1 MLQNTGTARNS
12 PPERGER
19 IRCPPSDS
27 GTISRCLLPLSLLP
41 LFSSERLKEKQ
52 QQGDLVVF
60 SSVQSHSSPSSRS
73 FPLLRDFYFFFFSD
87 DKTRRR
93 PAYQKSGMPLDLEE
107 YSITNFRNIDD
118 LSSNS
123 LAGLS
128 NSATRPVYSTIPAAK
143 MC

>member
-1 MLQNTGTARNS
+1 MSTFRFRNNLQMFVTS
-12 PPERGER
+12 
-19 IRCPPSDS
+19 
-27 GTISRCLLPLSLLP
+27 LSLLP
-41 LFSSERLKEKQ
+41 LFSSKRLKEKQ

-73 FPLLRDFYFFFFSD
+73 FPLLSDFYFFFFSD